1 MLNDFSEMEESMRKL
16 TDQVDSMYLN
26 LKKDLGMDL
35 DKVIGKKI
43 EILENNKQSD

>member
-1 MLNDFSEMEESMRKL
+1 MKKL

-26 LKKDLGMDL
+26 LKKDLGIDL

-43 EILENNKQSD
+43 EVLKINKPSD